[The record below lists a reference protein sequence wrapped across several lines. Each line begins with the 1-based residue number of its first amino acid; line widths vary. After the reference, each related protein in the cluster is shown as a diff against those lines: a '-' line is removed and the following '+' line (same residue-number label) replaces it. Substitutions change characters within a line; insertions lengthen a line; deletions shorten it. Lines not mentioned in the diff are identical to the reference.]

1 MKEVGAFEAK
11 THLSELLEQ
20 VSQGEEILITRRGKP
35 VARLVPANH
44 LESSRTSA
52 VFDRLKALRVG
63 VRLDG
68 LDWKQLRDEGRR

>member
-1 MKEVGAFEAK
+1 M
-11 THLSELLEQ
+11 SELLEQ

-35 VARLVPANH
+35 VARLVPANR
-44 LESSRTSA
+44 LDSSRTSA
-52 VFDRLKALRVG
+52 VFDRLKALRMG

>member
-44 LESSRTSA
+44 LDCSRTSA
-52 VFDRLKALRVG
+52 AFERLKALRMG
-63 VRLDG
+63 VRLDD